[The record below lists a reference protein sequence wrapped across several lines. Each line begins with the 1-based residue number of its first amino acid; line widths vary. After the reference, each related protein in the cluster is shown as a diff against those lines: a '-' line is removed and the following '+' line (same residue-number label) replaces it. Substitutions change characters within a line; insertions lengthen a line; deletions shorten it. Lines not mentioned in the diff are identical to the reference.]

1 VLSRVFA
8 YDSATQSFKATAD
21 SGGPSNG
28 VRFLLAQVDTLGRP
42 VFPLTTVGW
51 LDVTDH
57 SSPAGPDSL
66 GGVLTGSAG
75 ALLSY
80 FMIPTGTSSAYSER
94 IGGSFGGAAASFQF
108 RDSTARVGTQV
119 AVTAIVDD
127 TTHQFHA
134 TLTAT
139 RTATDRYDWFYML
152 DFTLRFA
159 GDSIRLKGASDVYC
173 LLPSIGVT
181 VSVHDSTFAS
191 VTNGLTPDSPTIKRG
206 DGNPVT
212 ASQAAAV
219 LDLIRV
225 QGELFKWMETFSLP
239 GSLLLGP

>member
-1 VLSRVFA
+1 M
-8 YDSATQSFKATAD
+8 
-21 SGGPSNG
+21 
-28 VRFLLAQVDTLGRP
+28 RFLLAQVDTLGRP

-57 SSPAGPDSL
+57 SPPAGQDSL

-75 ALLSY
+75 PLLSY
-80 FMIPTGTSSAYSER
+80 FMVPTGTSSAYSER
-94 IGGSFGGAAASFQF
+94 VGGTFEGPGATFQF

-181 VSVHDSTFAS
+181 VSVHDTTFAT
-191 VTNGLTPDSPTIKRG
+191 VTNGASPGTPNITRG

-212 ASQAAAV
+212 AAQASAV
-219 LDLIRV
+219 LDLVRV
-225 QGELFKWMETFSLP
+225 QGELFNWMESFSLP